1 MGARHAQHAAVGA
14 VVPEEISVGA
24 AWPGDE
30 TIIAPDTDTIIEL
43 VQAHI
48 ADVHNS
54 FELEDMIEAVL
65 VDVPDA
71 D

>member
-1 MGARHAQHAAVGA
+1 MRRQWTCVEAGC
-14 VVPEEISVGA
+14 
-24 AWPGDE
+24 DE

-54 FELEDMIEAVL
+54 FELEDMIAAVL